1 VDRGAAGEP
10 RATGGAPVAAA
21 RPGGSGSALP
31 CFEIQCSIARGAG
44 DELSDLDVG
53 YLLANDGF
61 EETAAELPA
70 RVAVLGPTVDHG
82 SPRRSARL
90 ACAPPRLGSP
100 AGSPRPVWRAA
111 IRSNRN
117 SPQSTPST
125 TSSAHKDAGAERHR
139 SCDDGLAVHDQPA
152 SSRALTSGPAGEAHA
167 ARGQNR
173 RRSSPRGRF
182 ARRAERARRL
192 FRPAETSD
200 DLLPLQPPWFHGRH
214 LAGLHPVLV
223 LSAPSLT
230 GRVPYR
236 ARGPNAADRNRIRD
250 QGKGCSESESSI
262 NGSIPTAY
270 WSSCKPMPEKKRRFP
285 ALLQS
290 PLPDSNRR
298 PPPYHG
304 GFALR
309 GRD

>member
-1 VDRGAAGEP
+1 MCWP
-10 RATGGAPVAAA
+10 
-21 RPGGSGSALP
+21 SGSSHGKRAMSSSALTP
-31 CFEIQCSIARGAG
+31 TSVEFASPSRSLTPRPRHKSSTSALGRTNRAG
-44 DELSDLDVG
+44 
-53 YLLANDGF
+53 N
-61 EETAAELPA
+61 
-70 RVAVLGPTVDHG
+70 G

-117 SPQSTPST
+117 SAQSTPST

-139 SCDDGLAVHDQPA
+139 SYDDGLAVHDQPA

-173 RRSSPRGRF
+173 RRSSPHGRF

-230 GRVPYR
+230 GGVPYR

-250 QGKGCSESESSI
+250 QGKSCSESESSI

-285 ALLQS
+285 AFCRALWRTRTAD
-290 PLPDSNRR
+290 PLVTIP
-298 PPPYHG
+298 
-304 GFALR
+304 
-309 GRD
+309 RDWVKPFP